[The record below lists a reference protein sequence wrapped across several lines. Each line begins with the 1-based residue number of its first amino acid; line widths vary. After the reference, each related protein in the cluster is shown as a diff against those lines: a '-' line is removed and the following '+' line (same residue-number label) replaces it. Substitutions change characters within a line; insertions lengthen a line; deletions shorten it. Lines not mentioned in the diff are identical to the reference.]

1 MHKRLRSTIKWG
13 GTVLTVL
20 LLAVWLGSAWWQVP
34 LRQGGGR
41 GAIGLGAGQLL
52 ATWPMRGPAPSRGMY
67 VEAFEL
73 RIGGFSWWFASRHL
87 PVVVKGSTLHLVGV
101 PLWSLALATGL
112 PSAWLWFRDRRRA
125 PGLCVHC
132 GYDLRGNASG
142 VCPECGAA
150 RDQPRP

>member
-1 MHKRLRSTIKWG
+1 MRKRLRSTIKWG

-20 LLAVWLGSAWWQVP
+20 LLVVWLGSAWWQVP
-34 LRQGGGR
+34 LRQDGSGG
-41 GAIGLGAGQLL
+41 AYGLGAGQLL
-52 ATWPMRGPAPSRGMY
+52 VTWPLRTGAPLRGMC
-67 VEAFEL
+67 VGALEL
-73 RIGGFSWWFASRHL
+73 RVSGFSWWFVSRHL

-101 PLWSLALATGL
+101 PLWSLALTAGL
-112 PSAWLWFRDRRRA
+112 PSAWLWLRGRRRA

-150 RDQPRP
+150 AS